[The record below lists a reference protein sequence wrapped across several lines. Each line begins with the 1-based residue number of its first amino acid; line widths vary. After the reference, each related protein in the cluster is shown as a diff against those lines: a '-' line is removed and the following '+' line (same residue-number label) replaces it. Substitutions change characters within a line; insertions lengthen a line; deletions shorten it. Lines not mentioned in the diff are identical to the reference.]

1 MTSQKADHTAPARP
15 ALEFAFGI
23 DLTLEPPVILGGGTA
38 DAVPAATAIVQVA
51 DGRIDGPRLR
61 GRVVPGSGGDWAR
74 VRSDGV
80 LEFNARYL
88 LEAEDG
94 TVIALRS
101 RGYRWGPPEVMLA
114 LARGEPADPTSYY
127 MRITP
132 TFEVRPGPHE
142 WLARHVFLGTGRKTA
157 DGNHIDYH
165 VVA

>member
-1 MTSQKADHTAPARP
+1 MTSQKADHTASAGP

-38 DAVPAATAIVQVA
+38 GTVAAVTAIVQVA

-101 RGYRWGPPEVMLA
+101 RGYRWGPPEVMRA
-114 LARGEPADPTSYY
+114 LARGESADPDSYY

-132 TFEVRPGPHE
+132 RFEVRPGPHE